1 MYFVFVLF
9 VYLYCVNDDT
19 LKKRKMDKEKV
30 LGVVN
35 EVIVDKLTQ
44 LIEEMSTNEF
54 VDMIKDKL
62 VENGIEFDEDNEEVI
77 FEIVGTRVLPLL
89 LKVCEWGI
97 GKEIPTE

>member
-1 MYFVFVLF
+1 MM
-9 VYLYCVNDDT
+9 T
-19 LKKRKMDKEKV
+19 QLKKRKMDKEKV

-97 GKEIPTE
+97 GKNIPTE